1 MEHNYNKGSEWRKW
15 DLHIHTKGTNKNDQ
29 FSSASF
35 EIFCITLFRKALE
48 KKIAVIGITDYF
60 SIARY
65 KEILHYK
72 NNIISTDSNF
82 NDSEKKQINAILL
95 LPNIELRML
104 PVTDSGRLVN
114 IHCIFNPDYERYLE
128 HDFFSKIEHSGAS
141 GNYAMNK
148 SGITRLGEELFP
160 SATTD
165 QERYKYGLN
174 NFVVEHGRLK
184 KIFEEN
190 KALRENT
197 VIIVSN
203 SNKDGA
209 SAMQK
214 HYDFFEASASSLEG
228 VRKSI
233 YNLSDCIFS
242 SNKNDRDY
250 FSGIKKNRAGEVI
263 DDVDSIIKK
272 CGSLKPCVH
281 GSDAHSEDK
290 LFAPD
295 EDKYCWIKADTTFE
309 GLKQILCEPLDRIRI
324 QLNHPDEKKSYNVID
339 SVKFVNKSGDK
350 RFLEDAI
357 AFSSG
362 LNAIIGGKSSGKS
375 LLLHMMASE
384 IGNSIDLKDYQQAI
398 GDAAIEVYYKDDP
411 FEKRTKDD
419 NRSIEFL
426 PQLYIEKLVR
436 NEAFKNTT
444 IRSLNEFVENL
455 IKQDSQIKDIIINSD
470 NRISSAV
477 SNIDASITLWNNL
490 DSQLQLSKGELSQL
504 GDKIAI
510 ENEIEIIKNRIEKLT
525 AFAGWSEE
533 QKSLYQ
539 ILIEDNKNNEKTIS
553 SLKTG
558 IDELNRLKIY
568 IQDNLINKIE
578 NLISF
583 TSTDVAVFNLIK
595 ILKESLGTSLSEVLE
610 RFDLIM
616 QPIIR
621 ERQEKIDILSEKIR
635 NNNNELEPLIQK
647 NTILIEINKHQ
658 ESLKFEC
665 NKIANIIEKESQ
677 VERIRTNI
685 KAIDFVAYYKII
697 IDSYYDLTTNL
708 NELIST
714 KWTLE
719 VTKLDIRARAEFN
732 SSVFIDSIGSA
743 INMKGYLNNQFGNDI
758 FNINEYEY
766 NKEDHLNKLNRLV
779 EYGIKE
785 NDRFTNFKQGR
796 TTKEFLSAIL
806 KDCFSI
812 EYDIIKGTDSLQSM
826 SEGKKGIVILQLY
839 LSLSQSDCPILIDQ
853 PEDNLDNRTVYQEL
867 NDYIKQCKLRRQI
880 IMVSHNANLVVNTDA
895 ENIIVANQSG
905 ENGNDNKNFRF
916 EYVNGALEKTFSNNM
931 ALGVLYKQ
939 GIREHVCEILEGGV
953 DAFKKREEKYH
964 IK

>member
-1 MEHNYNKGSEWRKW
+1 M
-15 DLHIHTKGTNKNDQ
+15 
-29 FSSASF
+29 
-35 EIFCITLFRKALE
+35 
-48 KKIAVIGITDYF
+48 
-60 SIARY
+60 
-65 KEILHYK
+65 
-72 NNIISTDSNF
+72 
-82 NDSEKKQINAILL
+82 
-95 LPNIELRML
+95 
-104 PVTDSGRLVN
+104 
-114 IHCIFNPDYERYLE
+114 
-128 HDFFSKIEHSGAS
+128 
-141 GNYAMNK
+141 
-148 SGITRLGEELFP
+148 
-160 SATTD
+160 
-165 QERYKYGLN
+165 
-174 NFVVEHGRLK
+174 
-184 KIFEEN
+184 
-190 KALRENT
+190 
-197 VIIVSN
+197 
-203 SNKDGA
+203 
-209 SAMQK
+209 
-214 HYDFFEASASSLEG
+214 
-228 VRKSI
+228 
-233 YNLSDCIFS
+233 
-242 SNKNDRDY
+242 
-250 FSGIKKNRAGEVI
+250 
-263 DDVDSIIKK
+263 
-272 CGSLKPCVH
+272 
-281 GSDAHSEDK
+281 
-290 LFAPD
+290 
-295 EDKYCWIKADTTFE
+295 
-309 GLKQILCEPLDRIRI
+309 
-324 QLNHPDEKKSYNVID
+324 
-339 SVKFVNKSGDK
+339 
-350 RFLEDAI
+350 
-357 AFSSG
+357 
-362 LNAIIGGKSSGKS
+362 
-375 LLLHMMASE
+375 
-384 IGNSIDLKDYQQAI
+384 
-398 GDAAIEVYYKDDP
+398 
-411 FEKRTKDD
+411 
-419 NRSIEFL
+419 
-426 PQLYIEKLVR
+426 YIEKLVR